1 MEDENELIQ
10 VTIRLPLKDKEK
22 IDNLAKSGGCSTAEI
37 IRRSVDGSLNKYC
50 NGLQY
55 VDLEQG
61 EAIKKLVGSVYT
73 ELSDMRTELHRI
85 GVNYN
90 QEVRLQNLK
99 KRLSEGKISISE
111 TLKMHQSITEE
122 CKGFSPEAI
131 NEIMDRFDSIVEEFV
146 NVMAYTRISHTR
158 NGRAAIQY
166 ARGNGRGHNGH
177 AKRNLLIGGVGMLPD
192 EVMPFEEQMAEDWA
206 QASGRN
212 KNQVR
217 RIVASYSEKE
227 LDPHGEDSAYLA
239 LEIAQEFVEE
249 AYPNRKAA
257 IFVQNDGKGEKLHVH
272 ILVSNVDSIEHK
284 GCTDEQTN
292 FRYVENHFDRVAGR
306 HITLDNGKK
315 AKDKFTQAER
325 ALEEENEEAAENGG
339 AAVYIWKDDLRE
351 RIRIAMENA
360 TSEDDFL
367 EALED
372 EGVKARYGTSKR
384 YGEYISYE
392 LVDIPAHME
401 GTDRKYRARSYT
413 LGDAYGVEA
422 LREKLDEKA
431 KERLRMAE
439 QRSHATESSDLT
451 GISQGGFNME
461 TAAYLPMNKTPEMKC
476 VPEVKQKSVR
486 MVADTINAIV
496 SGLYREAGAET
507 PIPAQLAP
515 TTPPTAAEG
524 DGRAN
529 STPEGKQPVQSATA
543 PREYEGA
550 FAKLQEVLRKENEQE
565 AKRQLENQTGM
576 DWLPY

>member
-10 VTIRLPLKDKEK
+10 VTIRLPLRDKEK

-61 EAIKKLVGSVYT
+61 EAIKKLVGNAYT
-73 ELSDMRTELHRI
+73 ELSGIRTELHRI

-90 QEVRLQNLK
+90 QEIRLQNLGK
-99 KRLSEGKISISE
+99 KFSEGKISMSE

-315 AKDKFTQAER
+315 TKDKFTQTER
-325 ALEEENEEAAENGG
+325 ALEEENKEAAENGG
-339 AAVYIWKDDLRE
+339 AASYIWKDDLRE
-351 RIRIAMENA
+351 RIQIAQANA

-372 EGVKARYGTSKR
+372 EGVKARYGTSRR
-384 YGEYISYE
+384 YGKYISYE
-392 LVDIPAHME
+392 LVDVPAHME
-401 GTDRKYRARSYT
+401 GADRKYKVRSYT

-439 QRSHATESSDLT
+439 QRNHATESKRDLSD
-451 GISQGGFNME
+451 ISQSGWDTEMM
-461 TAAYLPMNKTPEMKC
+461 AWLPMNETPEMKC
-476 VPEVKQKSVR
+476 VPEVEQKSVR

-496 SGLYREAGAET
+496 SDLCREAEADT
-507 PIPAQLAP
+507 PIHAQLAP
-515 TTPPTAAEG
+515 TTPPTAAEK
-524 DGRAN
+524 D
-529 STPEGKQPVQSATA
+529 STPEGKQPVQSTTT
-543 PREYEGA
+543 PQKGKLSA
-550 FAKLQEVLRKENEQE
+550 FEKMQRMRKQTDDNE
-565 AKRQLENQTGM
+565 ARKQLENQQDDM
-576 DWLPY
+576 DWFPRR

>member
-1 MEDENELIQ
+1 MKDENELIQ
-10 VTIRLPLKDKEK
+10 VTIRLPLREKEK

-37 IRRSVDGSLNKYC
+37 IRRAVDGSLSKYC
-50 NGLQY
+50 DRVQY
-55 VDLEQG
+55 VDVEQG
-61 EAIKKLVGSVYT
+61 EAVKELLGSVYT
-73 ELSDMRTELHRI
+73 ELSGMRTELSRI

-90 QEVRLQNLK
+90 QEVKLKNLERK
-99 KRLSEGKISISE
+99 YAEGKISVLE
-111 TLKMHQSITEE
+111 LANTQQSIVEE
-122 CKGFSPEAI
+122 CKGFSPEVI
-131 NEIMDRFDSIVEEFV
+131 NEIMNRFDAIAEEFV

-192 EVMPFEEQMAEDWA
+192 EVMPFEEQMAQDWA
-206 QASGRN
+206 RASGKN

-372 EGVKARYGTSKR
+372 EGVKARYGTSRQHDK
-384 YGEYISYE
+384 YISYE
-392 LVDIPAHME
+392 LVDVPDHME
-401 GTDRKYRARSYT
+401 GADRKYKARSYT
-413 LGDAYGVEA
+413 LGDAYGVKA

-431 KERLRMAE
+431 NERLRMAE
-439 QRSHATESSDLT
+439 QRSHATESKDDPPAF
-451 GISQGGFNME
+451 SQSGWNTEM
-461 TAAYLPMNKTPEMKC
+461 THTP
-476 VPEVKQKSVR
+476 VIKSVDVQTVR
-486 MVADTINAIV
+486 NKVDSVIR
-496 SGLYREAGAET
+496 GLQQDIRAEV
-507 PIPAQLAP
+507 PSPAQQPP
-515 TTPPTAAEG
+515 TTPSTAAERTEG
-524 DGRAN
+524 EN
-529 STPEGKQPVQSATA
+529 SIPEAKQPTQSATA
-543 PREYEGA
+543 PQTDTLSGV
-550 FAKLQEVLRKENEQE
+550 AKLKMMLKKRDEEE
-565 AKRQLENQTGM
+565 AQKQLENQQDDM
-576 DWLPY
+576 DWFPRR